1 MHIHT
6 AIKAAVLSTVLAG
19 AVMSWGWN
27 GIGSVYA
34 STDASSGAATSS
46 SQNASLSSSTNSTTS
61 PSTNLANHPS
71 SSIAAS
77 SSVSSNTNMNTNS
90 NTSPN
95 TGNSIPEDAIRLRI
109 LANSDFE
116 EDQAV
121 KREVRDRVVEMM
133 NSWLKEEATPSS
145 REEARALIQKHMEE
159 LTAAANEV
167 LQEKGMSYK
176 AKAELKVVPFPA
188 KLYGGEVYPA
198 GNYEALRITLG
209 AGEGQ
214 NWWCVLFPPLCFVDS
229 SQGTAVAQED
239 EEGSKLSSTDD
250 SQVVKADTA
259 AADHAT
265 DSAEGS
271 EREVRFFLWDVLVA
285 IGEFF
290 SWLFT
295 AIFG

>member
-1 MHIHT
+1 MQIHT

-19 AVMSWGWN
+19 AVMSWGLN

-34 STDASSGAATSS
+34 STDASSRAAT
-46 SQNASLSSSTNSTTS
+46 
-61 PSTNLANHPS
+61 
-71 SSIAAS
+71 S
-77 SSVSSNTNMNTNS
+77 SSVSSNTNS
-90 NTSPN
+90 NASQN

-109 LANSDFE
+109 LANSDLE

-145 REEARALIQKHMEE
+145 REEARALIQKHMEQ

-167 LQEKGMSYK
+167 LQEKGMNYK

-239 EEGSKLSSTDD
+239 GEGSSLSSTDD
-250 SQVVKADTA
+250 PQVAKADA
-259 AADHAT
+259 SASNSAT